1 LDNELDIAR
10 ARVDRVHPV
19 ARRVGKTHH
28 VGEARYT
35 VEKWVGV
42 IFLSGTVIGSCAT
55 LARDEF
61 PRPAADR
68 GAQKPVQRL
77 FHALFASSTWLGA
90 AQTVLTPLFAANQL

>member
-1 LDNELDIAR
+1 MVVWYE
-10 ARVDRVHPV
+10 
-19 ARRVGKTHH
+19 
-28 VGEARYT
+28 
-35 VEKWVGV
+35 
-42 IFLSGTVIGSCAT
+42 AT

-90 AQTVLTPLFAANQL
+90 AQTVLTPLFAENQL